1 MCCRPSAVVRHAGF
15 TLVELLVVIVIIG
28 LLAAAVTFGVRGYLI
43 QGKQNVA
50 KLEIA
55 KISQALE
62 TFYTMS
68 DRYPTNEEGIEAL
81 AAKTEKFPD
90 GILTKVPRDPW
101 GQEYTYNCPGRGVP
115 YEVVCLG
122 ADRREGGVG
131 ADEDLSSRLLNASS
145 NPSAP

>member
-1 MCCRPSAVVRHAGF
+1 MCFECERKERRRGF

-50 KLEIA
+50 KMEIS
-55 KISQALE
+55 KICQALE
-62 TFYTMS
+62 TFYTIY

-90 GILTKVPRDPW
+90 GILTKLPRDPW

-115 YEVVCLG
+115 YDVACLG
-122 ADRREGGVG
+122 ADRREGGTG
-131 ADEDLSSRLLNASS
+131 ADQDITSRNLDGSTKAV
-145 NPSAP
+145 AP